1 MAKAVSPVVRAL
13 RVTPGKAARLSARDP
28 GDRLAL
34 GKKDEAH
41 GLLETLSVRLDELH
55 DRLWAEAK
63 RSVVLVLQGMDAA
76 GKDGT
81 IRRVLSGLNPQG
93 CAVVNFK
100 APSPPELA
108 HDYLWRVHAALPARG
123 ILGVM
128 NRSHYEDVVVGRI
141 IGAIDDDQQARRFR
155 HIREFERMLTDE
167 GTTVVKVFLHI
178 SKEEQRARLQER
190 IDNPEKNWKFRR
202 ADLEVRAKWDEY
214 HEQYERA
221 ISATSTSWA
230 PWYVVP
236 GRPQMGPRHRRRP
249 RCSSTCSPRSTPEFR
264 SRKPVST
271 ASSCGKPCKLAG
283 RLVRACAHRPEWCLD
298 GRRVA

>member
-1 MAKAVSPVVRAL
+1 MFIVFPIIGGLIAAGIWMFVTTPEDRLTLPKAVSPVVRAL

-100 APSPPELA
+100 AAQPRPSSP
-108 HDYLWRVHAALPARG
+108 
-123 ILGVM
+123 
-128 NRSHYEDVVVGRI
+128 
-141 IGAIDDDQQARRFR
+141 
-155 HIREFERMLTDE
+155 
-167 GTTVVKVFLHI
+167 TT
-178 SKEEQRARLQER
+178 
-190 IDNPEKNWKFRR
+190 
-202 ADLEVRAKWDEY
+202 
-214 HEQYERA
+214 
-221 ISATSTSWA
+221 TCGGCT
-230 PWYVVP
+230 
-236 GRPQMGPRHRRRP
+236 P
-249 RCSSTCSPRSTPEFR
+249 RCRR
-264 SRKPVST
+264 G
-271 ASSCGKPCKLAG
+271 ASSA
-283 RLVRACAHRPEWCLD
+283 
-298 GRRVA
+298 